1 MKKSF
6 LAPLITF
13 LLIFFMAA
21 PAWSLEQ
28 GTVPPDFQLSD
39 LDGKEFRL
47 SEHKGE
53 VMILKLATTWCP
65 TCRQQSADFHEIGD
79 FLKENNIRLVEVF
92 VQDSEKMVR
101 EYIENEDYPMAFDA
115 ILDDGRVLKDY
126 SVYLIP
132 RVLLIGPDFTI
143 SRDGNMLPADEL
155 KKELEKLVAKVS
167 AVPEAAVEAVPES
180 AAEVK

>member
-1 MKKSF
+1 MKKKHLAALLTILLISF
-6 LAPLITF
+6 LA
-13 LLIFFMAA
+13 A
-21 PAWSLEQ
+21 PVWSLEQ
-28 GTVPPDFQLSD
+28 GSVPPDFQLPD

-101 EYIENEDYPMAFDA
+101 EYIDNESYPMSFDA

-155 KKELEKLVAKVS
+155 KKELEKLIARAPAVSEGAGEAK
-167 AVPEAAVEAVPES
+167 
-180 AAEVK
+180 